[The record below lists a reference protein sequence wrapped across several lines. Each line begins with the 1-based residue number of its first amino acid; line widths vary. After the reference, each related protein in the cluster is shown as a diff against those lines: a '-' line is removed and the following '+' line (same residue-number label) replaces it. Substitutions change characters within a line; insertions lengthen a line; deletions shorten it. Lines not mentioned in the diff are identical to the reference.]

1 MTSNNLSPQRGITR
15 LCKICGKQIRIFNSM
30 QNKCR
35 DCLLKHAKPIPQRG
49 KEARLWETFRDKV
62 AIPYLDKK
70 YGHVCSIPGCGRTTA
85 LDVDHIKKRGS
96 HPGLKYD
103 VKNLRYLCRPH
114 HIEETDKLH
123 WSH

>member
-1 MTSNNLSPQRGITR
+1 MPIARN
-15 LCKICGKQIRIFNSM
+15 CKICGIQILIYNST

-35 DCLLKHAKPIPQRG
+35 DCTIKNAKPIPQQG
-49 KEARLWETFRDKV
+49 KHARLWVTFRDKV

-70 YGHVCSIPGCGRTTA
+70 YGHVCSHKGCTVTTN

-96 HPGLKYD
+96 NPDLRYD

-114 HIEETDKLH
+114 HREATDKLH
-123 WSH
+123 WTKST